1 LGLLAAY
8 VPAWLAIGAATWS
21 VARALD
27 PHAEIWPV
35 AAAAVLSWVVGFVLI
50 PVPGGVGVR
59 EAAFVAAAGSLEP
72 GIAAATA
79 LAARAGFIVVDAL
92 GAAMGAVALRR
103 AGEDVTADP
112 SLPPPDGADA
122 QEWTVD
128 TE

>member
-1 LGLLAAY
+1 
-8 VPAWLAIGAATWS
+8 
-21 VARALD
+21 
-27 PHAEIWPV
+27 
-35 AAAAVLSWVVGFVLI
+35 
-50 PVPGGVGVR
+50 VR